1 MTPAFPT
8 ILSYTALAAVA
19 LLAAAAAVHDV
30 IARTIPNGW
39 CAAIALLGLPL
50 RFLDHSYFS
59 CLTAATTVFG
69 FAIVCWCMGWLG
81 GGDVKLLGACALAI
95 PPHLVP
101 SLVVDTS
108 IAGTLLALVYLTAR
122 NRIARP
128 RSRSSRPT
136 SLLGRAARAER
147 WRLARGG
154 PLPYAVAIASAT
166 IVVLIRSTAS

>member
-59 CLTAATTVFG
+59 SLSAAATVFG
-69 FAIVCWCMGWLG
+69 LSVVCWRAGWLG

-108 IAGTLLALVYLTAR
+108 IAGTLLALVYLAAR

-128 RSRSSRPT
+128 RSPRPT

-166 IVVLIRSTAS
+166 IVILVRSTAS